1 MEYIQPTAPY
11 RTDANAYAL
20 LSEGTFAIESDGSG
34 EIQIK
39 NITVN
44 VIDESTIDINA
55 QLAEANDEQNDEI
68 IKLHQSDFP
77 VLDYHV
83 HLKGGLTKEVAAKQ
97 SRTTNKSWIT

>member
-1 MEYIQPTAPY
+1 MVQDGYPGSRTRDWCKYKRRTGCGVYPTDAPY

-77 VLDYHV
+77 Y
-83 HLKGGLTKEVAAKQ
+83 
-97 SRTTNKSWIT
+97 